1 MDRPSIKANARQV
14 IRSANPSILLASLI
28 MTVIGIVITSLSNRL
43 TGLSADDAIR
53 YLQYVENGN
62 ADAAVNLVLSSA
74 PSSGA
79 QLIGLLLN
87 CMTIILNLGFTIFLL
102 NSLRGTSPA
111 LGNLLDGFN
120 YWWKVLVL
128 DLVCGLFV
136 FLWSL
141 LLIVP
146 GIIAAYRYSM
156 AQYLLITR
164 PDLGIMDCIRESKR
178 LTSGWKGE
186 LFVLDLSF
194 IGWTLLGM
202 IPVLGWLLMIWV
214 TPYQQLSKLQYFEAI
229 SGYRPH
235 RKDPDD
241 NWETDDDWGTDSS
254 NDDWNA

>member
-1 MDRPSIKANARQV
+1 MDRSSIKANARQV
-14 IRSANPSILLASLI
+14 IRSSNPSILLASLI

-43 TGLSADDAIR
+43 TGLSPDDAIR

-62 ADAAVNLVLSSA
+62 PDAAINLLLSAA
-74 PSSGA
+74 PSGGA
-79 QLIGLLLN
+79 QLINLFLN
-87 CMTIILNLGFTIFLL
+87 CMTIILNLGFLIFLL
-102 NSLRGTSPA
+102 NSLRGTSPV
-111 LGNLLDGFN
+111 LGNLLDGFA

-128 DLVCGLFV
+128 DLVCGLFI

-164 PDLGIMDCIRESKR
+164 PELGIMDCIRESKR

-194 IGWTLLGM
+194 IGWSLLGL
-202 IPVLGWLLMIWV
+202 IPVLGWLLLIWV
-214 TPYQQLSKLQYFEAI
+214 TPYQQLSRLQYYEAI
-229 SGYRPH
+229 GGYQPR
-235 RKDPDD
+235 RRDPG
-241 NWETDDDWGTDSS
+241 DDDEWGDEGS
-254 NDDWNA
+254 DDWNA